1 MVTLGRSS
9 KMILENMTMTSEN
22 DSIEVV
28 GLFSTLLD
36 CILGLDI
43 NDPFKTATALN
54 LFASTFT
61 CLEFMTC
68 SQNSLTSEP
77 VEELVVSF
85 LDRSLHYVRSITLSH
100 THLYGID

>member
-1 MVTLGRSS
+1 MTLGRSS
-9 KMILENMTMTSEN
+9 KMILENMAMASEN

-28 GLFSTLLD
+28 GLFSIFSD

-61 CLEFMTC
+61 CLDFMAC
-68 SQNSLTSEP
+68 AQNSLTSEL

-85 LDRSLHYVRSITLSH
+85 LDKSLHYV
-100 THLYGID
+100 